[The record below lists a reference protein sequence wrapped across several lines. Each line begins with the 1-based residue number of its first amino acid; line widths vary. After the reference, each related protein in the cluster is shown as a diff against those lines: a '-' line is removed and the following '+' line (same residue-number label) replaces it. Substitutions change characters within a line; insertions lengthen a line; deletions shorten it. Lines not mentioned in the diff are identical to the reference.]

1 MKRPALDVVA
11 FGEVLWDVFE
21 IAPDTY
27 RRMPGGAPANL
38 AYALARLGA
47 RASIVGAVSR
57 DAFGDALLARLRGSG
72 VDVASV
78 VRLPN
83 RTGLAFV
90 RRDRRGEPTFLFYR
104 HETADMV
111 LAAEHLRARMLRAK
125 FAALGTSTLLGEP
138 LASATARFV
147 ELAERA
153 GAALALDLNVR
164 GHLWKSPRAMRAR
177 IAELA
182 SRAALV
188 KASRADLEALGG
200 QRFLARNAP
209 DATWILTAGSSA
221 ARAIGAHGEVALP
234 ALAARCIDATGAGDA
249 FFAGVLAVLAARG
262 ARPGSSAW
270 RDPAVFSDALR
281 VGHMLGRRVVSK
293 IGAVTG
299 LVRLDA
305 ERAIVRRPSKSA

>member
-1 MKRPALDVVA
+1 MNDVVA
-11 FGEVLWDVFE
+11 FGELLWDVYE

-27 RRMPGGAPANL
+27 KRMPGGAPANL

-57 DAFGDALLARLRGSG
+57 DAFGDALVARMRAAG

-90 RRDRRGEPTFLFYR
+90 RRDRRGEPSFLFYR

-111 LAAEHLRARMLRAK
+111 LAAAHLRPRMLRAK
-125 FAALGTSTLLGEP
+125 FAALGTSTLLREP
-138 LASATARFV
+138 LVSATWKFV

-153 GAALALDLNVR
+153 GAALAVDLNVR
-164 GHLWKSPRAMRAR
+164 AHLWSRPREMREAV
-177 IAELA
+177 AKLA

-188 KASRADLEALGG
+188 KASSADLEALGG
-200 QRFLARNAP
+200 ERFLRRHARE
-209 DATWILTAGSSA
+209 ATWILTAGPNA
-221 ARAIGAHGEVALP
+221 ARAVGVHGAVEIA
-234 ALAARCIDATGAGDA
+234 AERARCVDATGAGDA
-249 FFAGVLAVLAARG
+249 FFAGVLAVLSARG
-262 ARPGSSAW
+262 ARPGSTAW

-293 IGAVTG
+293 VGAVAG
-299 LVRLDA
+299 LSGLAA
-305 ERAIVRRPSKSA
+305 ERALLRKFSAR

>member
-1 MKRPALDVVA
+1 MRTDVVA
-11 FGEVLWDVFE
+11 FGELLWDVYE

-57 DAFGDALLARLRGSG
+57 DAFGDALVARMRSAG

-90 RRDRRGEPTFLFYR
+90 RRDRRGEPSFLFYR

-111 LAAEHLRARMLRAK
+111 LAAEHLKARMLRAK
-125 FAALGTSTLLGEP
+125 FAVLGTSTLVREP
-138 LASATARFV
+138 LASATWRFV

-153 GAALALDLNVR
+153 NAALAVDLNVR
-164 GHLWKSPRAMRAR
+164 APLWPRPRAMRDAV
-177 IAELA
+177 AELA

-188 KASRADLEALGG
+188 KASMADLEALGG
-200 QRFLARNAP
+200 ERFLRRHAP
-209 DATWILTAGSSA
+209 NATWVLTAGA
-221 ARAIGAHGEVALP
+221 GRARAIGRHGAVE
-234 ALAARCIDATGAGDA
+234 LAALRTRCVDATGAGDA

-281 VGHMLGRRVVSK
+281 VGHMLGRKVVSK
-293 IGAVTG
+293 VGAVAG

-305 ERAIVRRPSKSA
+305 ARKIVQR